1 MNMCKR
7 LYRVFTTL
15 PLICAAAL
23 TIQSCSCNNGRSACH
38 DYDML
43 ANDMEFVRD
52 MYEKVQYEDYGFL
65 EKHCSKNLLKKLS
78 EAYDYDG
85 KGYAVWQ
92 FRSGAQDG
100 PSKEHS
106 IIHIEDE
113 GDGWY
118 TYTAIDMGITFR
130 RKIKISHKGRRTM
143 IEDVIDDII
152 SDEAYQDEIGTYSAF
167 AEHFSDTTYFALA
180 DVSGHQV
187 LLVSHEVFGN
197 NVNSDKEAIA
207 ASIFA
212 HDDNGKI
219 VSLGS
224 IRSQGTLYPVSIL
237 DGKIMVAGHQ
247 FVRIYSIRD
256 EEVPEL
262 VLDSYAEGDGPELDD
277 WFRTFEKG
285 TAVKFSKCIG

>member
-1 MNMCKR
+1 MCKR
-7 LYRVFTTL
+7 LYRIFTTL

-43 ANDMEFVRD
+43 ANDMVIVETD
-52 MYEKVQYEDYGFL
+52 
-65 EKHCSKNLLKKLS
+65 
-78 EAYDYDG
+78 
-85 KGYAVWQ
+85 
-92 FRSGAQDG
+92 SG
-100 PSKEHS
+100 
-106 IIHIEDE
+106 
-113 GDGWY
+113 
-118 TYTAIDMGITFR
+118 
-130 RKIKISHKGRRTM
+130 
-143 IEDVIDDII
+143 
-152 SDEAYQDEIGTYSAF
+152 SDEAYQDEIGAYSAF

-212 HDDNGKI
+212 HDDKGKI

-256 EEVPEL
+256 EGVPEL

-285 TAVKFSKCIG
+285 TAVKFRNK